1 MPEPGILFDGVW
13 KKFRRGEV
21 YDSLRDLIPAM
32 VKRSLGLAKPPADD
46 DLQDRQFW
54 AVQDVSFEVGP
65 GEVLGIIGANGA
77 GKSTVLKLL
86 NRILLPTR
94 GYCEVRGRAGTLI
107 EVSAGFHPDLTGRQ
121 NVFLQGS
128 IMGMRQAEIERK
140 FDQIVEFSGIA
151 DFIDTPV
158 KRYSSGMN
166 ARLGFSIAA
175 HLDPEVLIIDEVLA
189 VGDLSFQERAFGRI
203 RDLATS
209 GIPVIIVS
217 HQLERIATLCSSVIL
232 LERGRV
238 VKHDTAEEV
247 IAAYVMNTT
256 QQVDAAAHRNSPI
269 KLTELHIVS
278 PLPVRSGD
286 WVRFRLK
293 GEVEDWVTPEYDPF
307 RVRIRSAQTGK
318 IVFGTMGV
326 NCGLRCPPPGPFE
339 AEIAVQ
345 MNVAAGTY
353 ALETTVRN
361 TASSSDA
368 ATGPMAYVQVA
379 PSRPFEGTTQM
390 NAEMRLLGVAEEAV
404 VAGPQFPQLVRT

>member
-21 YDSLRDLIPAM
+21 HDSLRDLIPAL
-32 VKRSLGLAKPPADD
+32 VRRAFRVGEQPADD
-46 DLQDRQFW
+46 DLQERQFW
-54 AVQDVSFEVGP
+54 AVQDVSFEVRP

-94 GYCEVRGRAGTLI
+94 GFCEVRGRAGTLI
-107 EVSAGFHPDLTGRQ
+107 EVSAGFHPDLTGGQ
-121 NVFLQGS
+121 NVYLQGS
-128 IMGMRQAEIERK
+128 IMGMRESEIRRK

-151 DFIDTPV
+151 EFIDTPV

-203 RDLATS
+203 HELATS
-209 GIPVIIVS
+209 GIPVVIVS

-256 QQVDAAAHRNSPI
+256 QQVDAAAHRNSPV
-269 KLTELHIVS
+269 KLSELHIVS
-278 PLPVRSGD
+278 PLPVRSGE

-293 GEVEDWVTPEYDPF
+293 GEVEDWATPEYDPF
-307 RVRIRSAQTGK
+307 RIRIRSAHTGK

-339 AEIAVQ
+339 AEVALQ
-345 MNVAAGTY
+345 MNVSTGTY

-361 TASSSDA
+361 TANASDA
-368 ATGPMAYVQVA
+368 ATGPMAYVQVV
-379 PSRPFEGTTQM
+379 PGRLFEGPTQM
-390 NAEMRLLGVAEEAV
+390 NAEMRLVD
-404 VAGPQFPQLVRT
+404 AGSDAMVSGTPFPQLVRT